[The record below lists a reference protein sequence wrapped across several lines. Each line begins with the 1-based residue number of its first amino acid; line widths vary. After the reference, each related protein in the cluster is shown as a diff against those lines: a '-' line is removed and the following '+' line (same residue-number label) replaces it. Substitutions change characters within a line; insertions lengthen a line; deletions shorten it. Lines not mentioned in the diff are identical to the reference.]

1 MGREIEMKIQLT
13 DGEYDKVLSFVR
25 GELALSGVERVA
37 EEKPGYSHF
46 LKSDEYYSRYKSR
59 EERKAA
65 GEPQVIRIRCEVELS
80 VDGDAAAGG
89 NSCGYDD
96 KTMNA
101 AKVADGE
108 LSASKAYFCIKR
120 KSIENGI
127 ELNREDETFVEE
139 PDVVRDLLQ
148 LSGYHKFFEK
158 KKDALSVYCQ
168 SVVLPGCN
176 FHLELEQVNGLKY
189 IEVEVTDG
197 EGAADQVRLSLGKF
211 MECFGLDPARRD
223 SRSWMDILLGS
234 VK

>member
-25 GELALSGVERVA
+25 GELAISGLERVA
-37 EEKPGYSHF
+37 AEKPGYSHF

-65 GEPQVIRIRCEVELS
+65 GEPQVIRIRSE
-80 VDGDAAAGG
+80 A
-89 NSCGYDD
+89 
-96 KTMNA
+96 
-101 AKVADGE
+101 E
-108 LSASKAYFCIKR
+108 LSAEADEGACGQSGKAGSELAAGSVASSKSYFCIKR

-139 PDVVRDLLQ
+139 PAVVRDLLQ

-168 SVVLPGCN
+168 SVVLPGCH
-176 FHLELEQVNGLKY
+176 FHLELEKVNQYKY

-197 EGAADQVRLSLGKF
+197 EGSADQVRLALAKF

-234 VK
+234 EK